1 LYAVTGFSGSSPTQN
16 SITMTWALNPMATG
30 YTLQRKTINGS
41 WSSNYNP
48 GNVATYTFTGLAKDT
63 NYEFRI
69 KATNAAGTTV
79 ESDYTDALLVRT
91 LADRPLA
98 ATNLVA
104 SIQTEDSLTISWTQ
118 SATAGTTQNIKLVL
132 PGLLAPLTE
141 DNFVGTSY

>member
-1 LYAVTGFSGSSPTQN
+1 
-16 SITMTWALNPMATG
+16 MATG

-41 WSSNYNP
+41 WSSNFNS
-48 GNVATYTFTGLAKDT
+48 GNVTTYTYSGLAKDT

-69 KATNAAGTTV
+69 KAFNAAGSTV
-79 ESDYTDALLVRT
+79 ESVYTDALLVKT